1 MGRISHEDK
10 MRIQTPHEQGLG
22 AKAIRSRYPAK
33 QWSLNTLKT
42 ICRHITKTGSVVT
55 RQSGSRR
62 PKSAR
67 TAQNI
72 AAVGDMICSQEDQ
85 PGTSKSS
92 CQIAKTLGM
101 SDRSVRCI
109 AKMDLELSA
118 FRRMRAQVLSDAVKL
133 KQLEQCRALL
143 RRLTVNK
150 VKQVFFIDEKNFYLN
165 PPVSKSVC
173 YFINFYSSW
182 KFCLHLRCCN
192 RDIHGCW
199 VAKSHFQVQKAVT
212 FSTFEFFNTI
222 FRISCNTY
230 WQ

>member
-1 MGRISHEDK
+1 MGRISYEDK
-10 MRIQTPHEQGLG
+10 MRIQTLHEQGLG

-42 ICRHITKTGSVVT
+42 ICRHITKTGSAVT
-55 RQSGSRR
+55 RQSGSGR

-92 CQIAKTLGM
+92 RQIAKTLGM
-101 SDRSVRCI
+101 SDRSVRRI

-118 FRRMRAQVLSDAVKL
+118 FRRMPAQVLSDAVKL
-133 KQLEQCRALL
+133 KRLERCRALL

-150 VKQVFFIDEKNFYLN
+150 VKQVFFTDEKNFYLN
-165 PPVSKSVC
+165 PPVSKSVSN
-173 YFINFYSSW
+173 FINFHSSW

-192 RDIHGCW
+192 RDIYAC
-199 VAKSHFQVQKAVT
+199 
-212 FSTFEFFNTI
+212 
-222 FRISCNTY
+222 
-230 WQ
+230 